1 MIQIRQGIFE
11 TNSSSTHTL
20 CISKANYWENYW
32 ENNKSFKEWRKY
44 AKAMCIKGGYYGRS
58 PQKPLVSLQEK
69 VDYLWTAV
77 VGTYY
82 TYDWKKGIYI
92 ESNSDKI
99 AWWQKQI
106 LKELP
111 NNSYFDFPVSSEI
124 GIDHV
129 SEMYN
134 FIKECEKDPR
144 YIHCLLDDDSFIE
157 VSGDEFP
164 NMTYAFLPRIQEK
177 IFSMPG
183 DYAVYVKG
191 S

>member
-11 TNSSSTHTL
+11 TNSSSTHAL
-20 CISKANYWENYW
+20 CISTEDYWKNNENSKY
-32 ENNKSFKEWRKY
+32 FKEWRKQ
-44 AKAMCIKGGYYGRS
+44 AKAICIKGGYYGRS

-69 VDYLWTAV
+69 ADYLWTAV

-82 TYDWKKGIYI
+82 TYDWKKETYI
-92 ESNSDKI
+92 ESNPDKI

-111 NNSYFDFPVSSEI
+111 DNSYFDFPISSEI

-129 SEMYN
+129 SEIYN
-134 FIKECEKDPR
+134 FIKECEKDSR
-144 YIHCLLDDDSFIE
+144 YIHCLLDDNSFIE

-164 NMTYAFLPRIQEK
+164 NMIYAFLPRIQET

-183 DYAVYVKG
+183 NYDVYVKG
-191 S
+191 N